1 MTENLAI
8 FPMYRPP
15 KSHAQ
20 TSLFCSLEEQL
31 NHKHSLYVLANKI
44 DWNKFET
51 EFSKRFD
58 DKMGAPNKPIRL
70 MTGLI
75 ILKHIRNVSDESVV
89 EQFQENAYYQYF
101 CGERFFS
108 TEQPCDPSELVHFR
122 HMIGEAGMDMILKES
137 ILVNDDH
144 DKQGPTGCGTVFLD
158 TTVQEKNITFP
169 TDAKLANKIIE
180 QVQRIVEEHDLPQR
194 QSYKRTLKKVH
205 RDQRFRNHPKNA
217 KKAHKA
223 DRRLKTIAGRLVREM
238 ERNLSKKN
246 LSGTYKGKIE
256 LFYKVLAQK
265 KCDKNKIY
273 SLHEPEVKCIGKG
286 KEHKKYEFGNKVSI
300 ARSYSG
306 IIVGAVSFRDEYDGH
321 TIDDT
326 LDHVEQMLG
335 FRPSQAA
342 CDRGY
347 RGQKESGTTKIVIP
361 DVPKKNATY
370 YQKEKA
376 HKLFC
381 KRAGIEP
388 INGHLKSDH
397 RMGRNFYKGIFGD
410 MLNAKLAAAAF
421 NFKRAMRRFFVLL
434 EWLYCCFLCRE
445 GVNKNGEPPYPALAK

>member
-1 MTENLAI
+1 M
-8 FPMYRPP
+8 
-15 KSHAQ
+15 
-20 TSLFCSLEEQL
+20 EQ
-31 NHKHSLYVLANKI
+31 KEKTGFIYVLTN
-44 DWNKFET
+44 
-51 EFSKRFD
+51 
-58 DKMGAPNKPIRL
+58 
-70 MTGLI
+70 
-75 ILKHIRNVSDESVV
+75 ES
-89 EQFQENAYYQYF
+89 F
-101 CGERFFS
+101 
-108 TEQPCDPSELVHFR
+108 
-122 HMIGEAGMDMILKES
+122 
-137 ILVNDDH
+137 
-144 DKQGPTGCGTVFLD
+144 
-158 TTVQEKNITFP
+158 
-169 TDAKLANKIIE
+169 
-180 QVQRIVEEHDLPQR
+180 
-194 QSYKRTLKKVH
+194 
-205 RDQRFRNHPKNA
+205 
-217 KKAHKA
+217 HKA
-223 DRRLKTIAGRLVREM
+223 NWIKIGYAEDVDKRVKD
-238 ERNLSKKN
+238 
-246 LSGTYKGKIE
+246 LSGTSVPLPYKVYCTYEIPRINGAKDPDKLVHNLIQLLNPSLRISSNREFFEIDPWDAYDMLSAIAQMHGRSDKLKFYGVNEPDKPELIDEEYSVESLFPPKIE
-256 LFYKVLAQK
+256 LFKKVLEQK
-265 KCDKNKIY
+265 RCDKDKVY

-361 DVPKKNATY
+361 DVPKKNVTY